1 MIPPAEPFR
10 QILPNLADYRREFLA
25 AGVVWPLPTVPWR
38 AEGLLAALPPPP
50 AGCHGWPWD
59 VQTAPFA
66 ANTDGWPRIAI
77 VLPSFKQADYL
88 EEALRS
94 VLLQNYPNL
103 EFVVMDGASPDASPA
118 MLERYRPWLSFARS
132 APDRGQGH
140 AINLGFSLAAAEI
153 HGWLNSDDFYLP
165 GALRGVA
172 EAWRR
177 TRAEFVYGDALS
189 LEQTTG
195 RYRQTPAGLALGRYV
210 RFPGLLFS
218 HATFWAAQ
226 RHQPVWEEIH
236 CALDYELWIRLVP
249 GLRQRHIPR
258 ALGVLREH
266 PDAKSHDPKVRQRWE
281 EDAHR
286 NGLAHPGLY
295 RADFAS
301 RWRSVEFRIV
311 QRLCLACRRRRL
323 AASLTTLRRECGWGD
338 VIAPGD

>member
-281 EDAHR
+281 EDARR
-286 NGLAHPGLY
+286 NGLAHPELY
-295 RADFAS
+295 RTGFAS
-301 RWRSVEFRIV
+301 RLRTLEFRAV
-311 QRLCLACRRRRL
+311 QRLCLAWRRRRL
-323 AASLTTLRRECGWGD
+323 AASLATLRRECGWGD

>member
-1 MIPPAEPFR
+1 V
-10 QILPNLADYRREFLA
+10 YRREFLA
-25 AGVVWPLPTVPWR
+25 AGVTLPLPTVPWR

-50 AGCHGWPWD
+50 LGRHGWPWD

-66 ANTDGWPRIAI
+66 KNADVWPRVAI

-103 EFVVMDGASPDASPA
+103 EFVAMDGGSPDASPA
-118 MLERYRPWLSFARS
+118 ILERYRPWLSFSRS

-172 EAWRR
+172 ETWRR
-177 TRAEFVYGDALS
+177 TRAEFIYGDALS
-189 LEQTTG
+189 LDQAAG
-195 RYRQTPAGLALGRYV
+195 RHRHTPAGLALGRYV

-218 HATFWAAQ
+218 HATFWAAK

-249 GLRQRHIPR
+249 GLRQRHVSR
-258 ALGVLREH
+258 VLGVLREH
-266 PDAKSHDPKVRQRWE
+266 PDAKSYDPKVRQRWE
-281 EDAHR
+281 EDARR
-286 NGLAHPGLY
+286 NGLAHPALY
-295 RADFAS
+295 RAGWAN
-301 RWRSVEFRIV
+301 RLRSAEFRAV
-311 QRLCLACRRRRL
+311 QRLYRAWHRGRTE
-323 AASLTTLRRECGWGD
+323 SLTTLRRECGWD
-338 VIAPGD
+338 DDIAPGD